1 MRSALV
7 LFLLFGPSLCSCA
20 WAARPMTVDDLRP
33 LPGTD
38 KRIREYVMSQAET
51 ADFMK
56 RLDTLLD
63 GLVPGFLHEGK
74 RYLTIAVGC
83 TGGRHRSVVVA
94 EAIAESLRRRG
105 LNVAVRHRDLER
117 E

>member
-1 MRSALV
+1 
-7 LFLLFGPSLCSCA
+7 
-20 WAARPMTVDDLRP
+20 

-38 KRIREYVMSQAET
+38 KRIREYVMQQET
-51 ADFMK
+51 TVDFMK

-74 RYLTIAVGC
+74 RYLTLAIGC

-94 EAIAESLRRRG
+94 EAVAESLRRRG
-105 LNVAVRHRDLER
+105 LSVVVRHRDLER